1 MDNIRSGFNYA
12 IYAIQRPSSR
22 FTLKLSSAW
31 NFFFSYFLEVILKIM
46 VIKEVKTRFLN
57 RFPACYRNFYVEWRH
72 GKAAPVHQIL
82 EEGEWKRIPET
93 GHV

>member
-1 MDNIRSGFNYA
+1 
-12 IYAIQRPSSR
+12 
-22 FTLKLSSAW
+22 
-31 NFFFSYFLEVILKIM
+31 M

-82 EEGEWKRIPET
+82 EEGEWKKIPET